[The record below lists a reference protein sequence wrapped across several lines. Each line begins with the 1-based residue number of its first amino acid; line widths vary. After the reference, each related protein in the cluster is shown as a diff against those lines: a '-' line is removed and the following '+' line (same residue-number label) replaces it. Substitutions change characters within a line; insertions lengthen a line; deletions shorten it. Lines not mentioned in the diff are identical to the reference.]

1 MYIKSSKFRVR
12 FGNNHATWLVVTNG
26 GDKRM
31 NNLIKQTEDKVKDSA
46 GLFYFTTFG
55 QENDGNLLTSPTWF
69 RADRNDPGPIL
80 QL

>member
-1 MYIKSSKFRVR
+1 
-12 FGNNHATWLVVTNG
+12 
-26 GDKRM
+26 M